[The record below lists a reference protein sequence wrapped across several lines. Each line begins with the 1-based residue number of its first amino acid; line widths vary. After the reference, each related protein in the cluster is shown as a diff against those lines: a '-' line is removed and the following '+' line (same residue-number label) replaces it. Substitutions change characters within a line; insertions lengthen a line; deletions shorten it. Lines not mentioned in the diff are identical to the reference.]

1 MGSLPFRINR
11 ISENLRLIQN
21 EIALLA
27 EEEFGGMEASSVDK
41 ADVNALR
48 GVKLSVDHLRQV
60 LRSYIDFASAQ
71 AEGHEQFAETR
82 TQRTSV
88 ILRYACQGLQLR
100 ERKNREVPASLFEQL
115 MVLAFAAVDRQKS
128 MVPPLP
134 GAGLAAE
141 SVGRAERR
149 AAVGR

>member
-11 ISENLRLIQN
+11 ISESLRLIQN

-27 EEEFGGMEASSVDK
+27 EEEFGAIDPNSSVEA

-48 GVKLSVDHLRQV
+48 GVKTSVDHLRQV

-71 AEGHEQFAETR
+71 AEGREQFAETR
-82 TQRTSV
+82 TQRTTV

-100 ERKNREVPASLFEQL
+100 ERKDREVPASLFEQL
-115 MVLAFAAVDRQKS
+115 MQLAFAAVERQKIV
-128 MVPPLP
+128 VPPLP
-134 GAGLAAE
+134 
-141 SVGRAERR
+141 AERLTAS
-149 AAVGR
+149 AAD